1 MRMSVIATVQPY
13 LALIVGSA
21 AGVMLLLLVAF
32 LQRSKLRAEKLVELL
47 HGSEQRFRTL
57 AASSPVGIFQLDSSG
72 RCVYANARFR
82 EILRVSGSL
91 EPGWRE
97 AIHPEDRGATEA
109 AWAGAAHGQQ
119 AAVFRF
125 RIGSG
130 PKQRWGES
138 RAATLRND
146 HGAIVGC
153 VGTVEDIT
161 ERERIE
167 AQLTHQ
173 ALHDPVTGLPNRTLF
188 LDRVSMAL
196 ARVRRNGGTVAVLF
210 MDLDRFK
217 MINDSLGHEAGDRVL
232 TTIASRLDESLRG
245 SDSVGRLGGD
255 EFAVVCEVKQASEAT
270 LVAERIATA
279 IEAPIALDSGQMVVS
294 ASIGI
299 ALGEGGA
306 TPSDLLENADAAMY
320 RAKERGKARV
330 EVYDESM
337 RALTLRRLHVEN
349 ALRIAIEKEQL
360 EVFYQAEVDLQNGE
374 ITGAEALVRWR
385 DPARGLVSPGEFI
398 PVAEETGLIV
408 PLGAWVLREA
418 CREAAQLRTF
428 GWPITMAVN
437 LSTRQ
442 LAHPGLVRLV
452 ADTLDEMGL
461 EPSSLCL
468 EITETVLMQDADRAV
483 VLLEELKALGVTL
496 SLDDF
501 GTGYSSLS
509 YLRRFPVDVVKVDRS
524 FVDGLVDRPGDAS
537 IVAAVRDVTRS
548 LDLGVVAEGIET
560 PEQLERLRALGYERG
575 QGYLFARPGPSGG
588 LQDLLRTGGP
598 WLRGELFSQAAARG
612 LLEEVR

>member
-1 MRMSVIATVQPY
+1 MSAFAAAVPPY
-13 LALIVGSA
+13 LLLVGGSA

-47 HGSEQRFRTL
+47 HESEQRFRTL
-57 AASSPVGIFQLDSSG
+57 AASSPVGIFQLDSKG

-82 EILRVSGSL
+82 EILRLSRSL

-97 AIHPEDRGATEA
+97 AIHPEDRTETEA
-109 AWAGAAHGQQ
+109 AWVAAASGER
-119 AAVFRF
+119 AEVIRF
-125 RIGSG
+125 RVGNG
-130 PKQRWGES
+130 TKQRWGES
-138 RAATLRND
+138 RATTLRND

-196 ARVRRNGGTVAVLF
+196 ARVRRSGGITAVLF

-232 TTIASRLDESLRG
+232 TTIAGRLDQSLRG
-245 SDSVGRLGGD
+245 TDSVGRLGGD
-255 EFAVVCEVKQASEAT
+255 EFAVVCEVKKPDEAT

-279 IEAPIALDSGQMVVS
+279 IEAPIMLDSGQMVVS

-299 ALGEGGA
+299 ALGEA
-306 TPSDLLENADAAMY
+306 ESTPTDLLENADAAMY

-349 ALRIAIEKEQL
+349 ALRAAIEKEQL
-360 EVFYQAEVDLQNGE
+360 EVFYQAEVDLLNGD

-418 CREAAQLRTF
+418 CREAARMRTF
-428 GWPITMAVN
+428 GFPIKIAVN

-452 ADTLDEMGL
+452 ADTLEEMDL

-483 VLLEELKALGVTL
+483 VLLEELKALGVIL

-509 YLRRFPVDVVKVDRS
+509 YLRRFPVDEVKVDRS

-537 IVAAVRDVTRS
+537 IVSAVRDVTRS
-548 LDLGVVAEGIET
+548 LGLGVVAEGIET

-575 QGYLFARPGPSGG
+575 QGYLFARPGPAEG
-588 LQDLLRTGGP
+588 LHDLLRTGAP
-598 WLRGELFSQAAARG
+598 WVRGQLFSHAARG
-612 LLEEVR
+612 LLEEVS